1 MLLYFPKKFF
11 WNTLRETNADGV
23 GAVVKVQGNGI
34 PAPLIIGRQPSCISK
49 FVQIHTKGRRDA
61 SGTAVYDRM
70 TTYVQNNWSLIN
82 HEYRLRKKD
91 YRASGATL
99 KFSVSVF
106 EKHTATN
113 NVVRRIL
120 VRGSMPPCRL
130 KRRKFWKF
138 DYEVVHAEVYL
149 NKYVVSIAPFSTP
162 ACPDINNY

>member
-1 MLLYFPKKFF
+1 MLLYCQKNFF
-11 WNTLRETNADGV
+11 WNTLRETNAVGV

-34 PAPLIIGRQPSCISK
+34 PAPLIIGRQRSCLSK
-49 FVQIHTKGRRDA
+49 FVQMHRNCRRDA
-61 SGTAVYDRM
+61 TGTVVYDRM

-120 VRGSMPPCRL
+120 VRGVNAPLPHEAKKIL
-130 KRRKFWKF
+130 KIWLRSGACW
-138 DYEVVHAEVYL
+138 
-149 NKYVVSIAPFSTP
+149 SISE
-162 ACPDINNY
+162 